1 MSKAATTIVG
11 GIAGGLGVAALMTNP
26 AGWAIAAG
34 VAGGALLGNMLT
46 QDIKIPE
53 VSGLGSEPS
62 QTTARSSSEPVHYIL
77 GKTSTGGVFDFV
89 EEQQGEQTTGEKL
102 TIVYVLSQGS
112 LDAVEQIY
120 INEEPIENF
129 GDLISYEIVTNPTT
143 VNAYLL
149 ANCSGW
155 KDTMIGKGMTWV
167 RVTYTYDAEKFGSG
181 VPSFRPVVRGINSV
195 YDPRTETTGYSDNP
209 VLHELWL
216 LTTLKKVPLD
226 EINLPSFIAAANICD
241 EIVTN
246 PDGSV
251 SKRYTSHCVIGD
263 NESRIAVEQKILSA
277 CAGQVNVI
285 GGLHFIQVGVYYG
298 PYDFTVDED
307 MIIGTVQLQTEV
319 SNADAINT
327 ITGTFRDPLQMYQD
341 SDFPQAQNT
350 TWVSDDGGESA
361 EDLRLDYV
369 TDVYQAQR
377 LAWIALKRRRTA
389 GMINTTLNFKG
400 GYNCRPGRV
409 VRINLPF
416 YGIDGE
422 YIVSQWN
429 FNMQDGCN
437 VLFKAYNAD
446 IFDDAVGVNYD
457 PLPALTMPSGGIGSP
472 TGLTWTPYTKAEVNQ
487 GILSWSAPANSAG
500 KVEYYSVTIRDS
512 AENTVQNYQVVGTS
526 TSCMINGLNAGSYT
540 MGVYSKSAL
549 AKSGEAVISV
559 DINTPAIPQVVTYS
573 NTIDSITV
581 IPSNPTTDINGGTYA
596 YYFALSAVSN
606 PLVDAI
612 RLGTG
617 LSFTKQNLAF
627 NTIYH
632 FYIRS
637 ENAYGNSGFYHLEA
651 STSNDVSALLSALT
665 NQITSSQ
672 LAEDL
677 QSAIENLPNIVNDI
691 TGLQGDVT
699 GLEDNVSTLQG
710 MIDELLGAPEYDV
723 NETSVDAGEIRIY
736 EGHLYQA
743 DVNMTSPIPVP
754 ADTDYWTDLGE
765 FTSIQE
771 QLNEVSSQIVTLTGI
786 VDGAARKTYALNSQ
800 YRSDDGSS
808 ELETLVANLRS
819 NARFVEEVQVRA
831 NADEALAQR
840 LTTAEASVDSLGSSL
855 TELEQVVAD
864 NQSSTATALKAL
876 ESQIDSAESNIA
888 ANAGAISTLKTNV
901 RNIDDELESTATALT
916 ALEST
921 VTNPETGLSSKASAE
936 DLTEVSTTLDSVQ
949 AQRTLKV
956 SAQDS
961 QGRYV
966 LAGIAL
972 SADGTVSQSKIYMLA
987 DEIAILNE
995 EDGTATTPFIVSGG
1009 NVYINSAFINQLT
1022 ANTITATSLIRSS
1035 DGKMVLDFTNK
1046 TIRITV

>member
-1 MSKAATTIVG
+1 MAQAATTIVG
-11 GIAGGLGVAALMTNP
+11 GIAGGLAVAALMSNP

-34 VAGGALLGNMLT
+34 VVGGALLGSMLSPN
-46 QDIKIPE
+46 IKVPE
-53 VSGLGSEPS
+53 TSGFGSEPS
-62 QTTARSSSEPVHYIL
+62 QTTARSSSETVHYIL
-77 GKTSTGGVFDFV
+77 GKTSTGGVFSFV

-112 LDAVEQIY
+112 LDAIEQIY
-120 INEEPIENF
+120 INEEPIEDF
-129 GDLISYEIVTNPTT
+129 GSLISYEVSTDPTT
-143 VNAYLL
+143 VNAYLIT
-149 ANCSGW
+149 NCAGW
-155 KDTMIGKGMTWV
+155 KESMIGQGMTWV
-167 RVTYTYDAEKFGSG
+167 RVTYTYNAEKFGGG
-181 VPSFRPVVRGINSV
+181 VPSFRAVVRGINSI

-226 EINLPSFIAAANICD
+226 EINLPSFIAAANVCD

-263 NESRIAVEQKILSA
+263 NESRIAVEQKILA
-277 CAGQVNVI
+277 TCAGQVNVI

-298 PYDFTVDED
+298 GYDFTVDED
-307 MIIGTVQLQTEV
+307 MIIGTVQIQNEV

-327 ITGTFRDPLQMYQD
+327 ITGTFRDPSQMYQD

-361 EDLRLDYV
+361 EDLTLSYV

-446 IFDDAVGVNYD
+446 IFDDAVGVNYN

-472 TGLTWTPYTKAEVNQ
+472 TNLTWTPYTKAEVNQ

-512 AENTVQNYQVVGTS
+512 EENTVQNYQVVGNS

-540 MGVYSKSAL
+540 MSVYSKSAL
-549 AKSGEAVISV
+549 AKSGEITISV
-559 DINTPAIPQVVTYS
+559 DITAPAVPQVVAYT

-596 YYFALSAVSN
+596 YYFALSNVSD
-606 PLVDAI
+606 PLVEAT

-617 LSFTKQNLAF
+617 LTFTKQNLAF

-651 STSNDVSALLSALT
+651 STSSDTSALISALF
-665 NQITSSQ
+665 NQITDSELSDNLKSSI
-672 LAEDL
+672 DSIPVL
-677 QSAIENLPNIVNDI
+677 QNDVDNINAA
-691 TGLQGDVT
+691 
-699 GLEDNVSTLQG
+699 
-710 MIDELLGAPEYDV
+710 IDELLGAPEYDV
-723 NETSVDAGEIRIY
+723 DELSVDLGEIRMY
-736 EGHLYQA
+736 QGHLYRA
-743 DVNMTSPIPVP
+743 DVDMTAPIPIP
-754 ADTDYWTDLGE
+754 TDTSYWTDLGE
-765 FTSIQE
+765 FTNIQQ
-771 QLNEVSSQIVTLTGI
+771 QLDNINSQIVTLDGI
-786 VDGAARKTYALNSQ
+786 VEGEARRVSALNSQ
-800 YRSDDGSS
+800 YREEDGST
-808 ELETLVANLRS
+808 ELASLVDSL
-819 NARFVEEVQVRA
+819 RA
-831 NADEALAQR
+831 NARITEETITRVSADTALAQK
-840 LTTAEASVDSLGSSL
+840 TTTLEAQLVDLDTAVTATAGAVSILEASV
-855 TELEQVVAD
+855 
-864 NQSSTATALKAL
+864 
-876 ESQIDSAESNIA
+876 
-888 ANAGAISTLKTNV
+888 TNLDGE
-901 RNIDDELESTATALT
+901 IQSTATALT
-916 ALEST
+916 ALEAT
-921 VTNPETGLSSKASAE
+921 VTDPATGLSSKASAE
-936 DLTEVSTTLDSVQ
+936 DLTTVEATLDDVTAERTIKVQ
-949 AQRTLKV
+949 VRTTDGKLV
-956 SAQDS
+956 M
-961 QGRYV
+961 
-966 LAGIAL
+966 AGMGLIA
-972 SADGTVSQSKIYMLA
+972 SSEEDQSELYLLA
-987 DEIAILNE
+987 DKVAILNTL
-995 EDGTATTPFIVSGG
+995 DGTPTALFQEGTT
-1009 NVYINSAFINQLT
+1009 YLNSAIINELT
-1022 ANTITATSLIRSS
+1022 ADTITATSIIRST

-1046 TIRITV
+1046 TITITV

>member
-1 MSKAATTIVG
+1 MSQAATTIVG
-11 GIAGGLGVAALMTNP
+11 GIAGGLAVGALMTNP
-26 AGWAIAAG
+26 VGWAIAAG
-34 VAGGALLGNMLT
+34 VVGGALLGNMLT
-46 QDIKIPE
+46 PDIKIPE

-77 GKTSTGGVFDFV
+77 GRTSTGGVFSFV
-89 EEQQGEQTTGEKL
+89 EEEQGEQTDGEKL

-112 LDAVEQIY
+112 LDAIEQIY

-181 VPSFRPVVRGINSV
+181 VPSFRAVVRGINSI

-226 EINLPSFIAAANICD
+226 EIDLPSFIAAANVCD

-246 PDGSV
+246 PDDTV
-251 SKRYTSHCVIGD
+251 SKRYTCHCVIGD
-263 NESRIAVEQKILSA
+263 NESRIAVEQKILA
-277 CAGQVNVI
+277 TCAGQVNVI

-298 PYDFTVDED
+298 SYDFTVDED

-341 SDFPQAQNT
+341 SDFPQAQNA
-350 TWVSDDGGESA
+350 TWVSDDGGESS

-389 GMINTTLNFKG
+389 GMINTTLKFKG

-472 TGLTWTPYTKAEVNQ
+472 TNLTWTPYTKAEVNQ

-559 DINTPAIPQVVTYS
+559 DINTPAVPQVVTYS

-581 IPSNPTTDINGGTYA
+581 IPSNPTTDINGGTYT

-606 PLVDAI
+606 PLVEAT

-617 LSFTKQNLAF
+617 LTFTKQNLAF
-627 NTIYH
+627 NTTYH

-651 STSNDVSALLSALT
+651 STSSDVSALLSALT

-677 QSAIENLPNIVNDI
+677 QSAIEDLPNIVNDI
-691 TGLQGDVT
+691 TNLQGDV
-699 GLEDNVSTLQG
+699 NTLQG
-710 MIDELLGAPEYDV
+710 VIDELLGAPEYDE
-723 NETSVDAGEIRIY
+723 NEASVDAGEMRMY
-736 EGHLYQA
+736 EGHLYRA
-743 DVNMTSPIPVP
+743 DVNMISPIPIP
-754 ADTDYWTDLGE
+754 TNTAYWTDLGE

-771 QLNEVSSQIVTLTGI
+771 QLNEVSSQIVTLTG
-786 VDGAARKTYALNSQ
+786 VAEGTARKTYALNSQ
-800 YRSDDGSS
+800 YRQDDGSS
-808 ELETLVANLRS
+808 ELESLVANLRS
-819 NARFVEEVQVRA
+819 DARFVEEVQVRA
-831 NADEALAQR
+831 SADKALAQR
-840 LTTAEASVDSLGSSL
+840 LTTAEASVDNLGSSL

-864 NQSSTATALKAL
+864 NQSSTAT
-876 ESQIDSAESNIA
+876 
-888 ANAGAISTLKTNV
+888 V
-901 RNIDDELESTATALT
+901 LT

-921 VTNPETGLSSKASAE
+921 VTDPSTGLSSKASAE

-949 AQRTLKV
+949 AQRTVKV
-956 SAQDS
+956 AAQDS
-961 QGRYV
+961 EGRYV
-966 LAGIAL
+966 LAGISL
-972 SADGTVSQSKIYMLA
+972 SADGAVEQSKIYMLA
-987 DEIAILNE
+987 DEVAILNE
-995 EDGTATTPFIVSGG
+995 ADGTASAPFIVSGG

-1022 ANTITATSLIRSS
+1022 ASTITATSLIRSS

-1046 TIRITV
+1046 TISITV